1 MLSGRVLAATV
12 YKMLEE
18 LLPPDTRLSQ
28 ECRELFVEC
37 CTEFINLVSSE
48 SLDVSE
54 KDGKKII
61 GPEHV
66 IKAVE
71 VREPPAKRLAPSL
84 RSAALLRPSVVVAVV
99 CAATGA
105 VSYRISRRRRIS
117 VVRVRVCRV
126 CRLREA
132 SQAFQQQGCVLE
144 TSNRRTAPCVDSFLR
159 PS

>member
-1 MLSGRVLAATV
+1 V
-12 YKMLEE
+12 YKMLDE

-28 ECRELFVEC
+28 QCRELFVEC

-71 VREPPAKRLAPSL
+71 VRGSPRW
-84 RSAALLRPSVVVAVV
+84 
-99 CAATGA
+99 
-105 VSYRISRRRRIS
+105 
-117 VVRVRVCRV
+117 VCRTLPAW
-126 CRLREA
+126 RGA
-132 SQAFQQQGCVLE
+132 AAAQAWQ
-144 TSNRRTAPCVDSFLR
+144 
-159 PS
+159 